1 MARSEEVQGRR
12 RAGFSLTQETITI
25 LTVGVALAG
34 LIVVNLGDMRS
45 EVRAYRAEALAY
57 RAEAR
62 ADREA
67 IRAEA
72 RTDRTRFEAAM
83 NLMRA
88 EARADR
94 EAFAKQNHQA
104 RRATGNIERSR
115 RRPPSCHRLAGQ
127 VNRERSEEMQDKKR
141 VGFSLTQ
148 ETITILTVGVA
159 LAGLI
164 VVNLGDMRSEARAY
178 RAEARAEAPGRPRG
192 NPCRGSR
199 GP

>member
-45 EVRAYRAEALAY
+45 EARAY

-72 RTDRTRFEAAM
+72 R
-83 NLMRA
+83 
-88 EARADR
+88 ADR
-94 EAFAKQNHQA
+94 EAFAKQI
-104 RRATGNIERSR
+104 T
-115 RRPPSCHRLAGQ
+115 RLVEQPGTLSGFVDGLRHAIA
-127 VNRERSEEMQDKKR
+127 SPDK
-141 VGFSLTQ
+141 
-148 ETITILTVGVA
+148 
-159 LAGLI
+159 
-164 VVNLGDMRSEARAY
+164 
-178 RAEARAEAPGRPRG
+178 
-192 NPCRGSR
+192 
-199 GP
+199 

>member
-45 EVRAYRAEALAY
+45 EALAY

-72 RTDRTRFEAAM
+72 RIDRTRFEAAM

-94 EAFAKQNHQA
+94 EAFAKQI
-104 RRATGNIERSR
+104 T
-115 RRPPSCHRLAGQ
+115 RLVEQQGTL
-127 VNRERSEEMQDKKR
+127 S
-141 VGFSLTQ
+141 
-148 ETITILTVGVA
+148 
-159 LAGLI
+159 GLVDGLRHAI
-164 VVNLGDMRSEARAY
+164 ASPEK
-178 RAEARAEAPGRPRG
+178 
-192 NPCRGSR
+192 
-199 GP
+199 

>member
-1 MARSEEVQGRR
+1 MLRMARSEEVQDTR

-72 RTDRTRFEAAM
+72 R
-83 NLMRA
+83 
-88 EARADR
+88 ADR
-94 EAFAKQNHQA
+94 EAFAKQITRLVEQQGTLSGFVDGLRHA
-104 RRATGNIERSR
+104 IVSPER
-115 RRPPSCHRLAGQ
+115 
-127 VNRERSEEMQDKKR
+127 
-141 VGFSLTQ
+141 
-148 ETITILTVGVA
+148 
-159 LAGLI
+159 
-164 VVNLGDMRSEARAY
+164 
-178 RAEARAEAPGRPRG
+178 
-192 NPCRGSR
+192 
-199 GP
+199 